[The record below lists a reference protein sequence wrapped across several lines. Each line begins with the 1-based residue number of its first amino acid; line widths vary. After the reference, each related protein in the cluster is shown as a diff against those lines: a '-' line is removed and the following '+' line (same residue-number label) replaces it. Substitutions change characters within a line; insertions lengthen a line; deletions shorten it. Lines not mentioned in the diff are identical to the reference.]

1 MNNSTNLPKPA
12 SKNSL
17 FYPVMTETLSRRCIW
32 LGAGA
37 AYFYGGIALLIGIA
51 VILSPSFAQGFS
63 QKDMSDA
70 SRIGSSVG
78 MLIQGVVYFGLAFAI
93 SRGNRS
99 AAVVALMAFVAEK
112 LIFPPTPLTLG
123 YFIFSVTLALLLALG
138 IRGTNG
144 KHQLEKNI

>member
-1 MNNSTNLPKPA
+1 MDNPMNSPKPA

-17 FYPVMTETLSRRCIW
+17 FYPVMTQTLSRRCIW

-37 AYFYGGIALLIGIA
+37 AYFYGGITLLIGIA
-51 VILSPSFAQGFS
+51 VLLSPSFAQGFS

-70 SRIGSSVG
+70 SRIGGSVG

-93 SRGNRS
+93 SRGNRI
-99 AAVVALMAFVAEK
+99 AAVVALIAFVAEK
-112 LIFPPTPLTLG
+112 FTFPPIQLTLS
-123 YFIFSVTLALLLALG
+123 YFIFSVTLAFLLALG

-144 KHQLEKNI
+144 KHQLEKSI